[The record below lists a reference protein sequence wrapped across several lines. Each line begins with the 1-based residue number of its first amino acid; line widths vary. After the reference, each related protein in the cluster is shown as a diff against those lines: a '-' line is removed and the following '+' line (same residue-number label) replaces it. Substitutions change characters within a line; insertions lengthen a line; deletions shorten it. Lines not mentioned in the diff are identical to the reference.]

1 MTRLRQRLL
10 EELQR
15 RNYAPDT
22 TRGYILAVKQFA
34 EYFGKSPDRLGP
46 EQVRRFQLHLLNEK
60 RLSAGTVKNRMSA
73 LRFFY
78 RKALKRRDLTFDD
91 LPFPRIPVKLPTVLS
106 REEVTR
112 LIDAA
117 ANLMHQ
123 TILIVLYGT
132 GVRRTEA
139 ARLKVSDI
147 DSQRMVIHIHRV
159 KAHGIVMFRS
169 VLNCSMY
176 CASTGVGRNRRS
188 ICFPVPW
195 ATRVWRNPSRTRP
208 SGTPAVKP
216 LSARA

>member
-34 EYFGKSPDRLGP
+34 QYFGKSPDRLGP

-91 LPFPRIPVKLPTVLS
+91 LPFPRCFRHQLLLGRQSHSPGSYADGRDRVEE
-106 REEVTR
+106 RE
-112 LIDAA
+112 
-117 ANLMHQ
+117 
-123 TILIVLYGT
+123 
-132 GVRRTEA
+132 
-139 ARLKVSDI
+139 
-147 DSQRMVIHIHRV
+147 
-159 KAHGIVMFRS
+159 
-169 VLNCSMY
+169 
-176 CASTGVGRNRRS
+176 
-188 ICFPVPW
+188 
-195 ATRVWRNPSRTRP
+195 
-208 SGTPAVKP
+208 
-216 LSARA
+216 